1 MSDVIVSHVTFS
13 SQELGLRLN
22 HKWSFVEIARG
33 KVRIHDEHIADID
46 KRGARVTLKPVGAR
60 ESVRWVA
67 WAIQDICPG
76 AEASDDEAEPARIVE
91 QPMTVEELVAMTHGL
106 VNARHAAIAKAADP
120 EGRATEA
127 VALITYLQR
136 RGWLELCGS
145 PAAVARAVFPLLQQ
159 IDGTIGTQLED
170 VLLDLDEVDE
180 LFADADQLAKVI
192 HNNEHIFGN

>member
-1 MSDVIVSHVTFS
+1 MLCD
-13 SQELGLRLN
+13 
-22 HKWSFVEIARG
+22 
-33 KVRIHDEHIADID
+33 
-46 KRGARVTLKPVGAR
+46 
-60 ESVRWVA
+60 
-67 WAIQDICPG
+67 
-76 AEASDDEAEPARIVE
+76 
-91 QPMTVEELVAMTHGL
+91 TVEELVAMTHGL

-159 IDGTIGTQLED
+159 VDGTIGTQLED

-180 LFADADQLAKVI
+180 LFADADQLTKVI